1 MNDYLDDRILSINS
15 SLNIPLDELRFR
27 FARASGPGGQNVNR
41 TSSRVELLFDVNA
54 SPSLSDEQR
63 ALILQR
69 LPQYIDGQGLLRLI
83 SSETPSQWRNRQE
96 VIARFCALLA
106 QSLRV
111 QRRRVAT
118 HPSRAARERRL
129 ALKRALS
136 QRKAGRGR
144 ISPYS
149 SDDE

>member
-1 MNDYLDDRILSINS
+1 
-15 SLNIPLDELRFR
+15 
-27 FARASGPGGQNVNR
+27 
-41 TSSRVELLFDVNA
+41 VNA

-69 LPQYIDGQGLLRLI
+69 LPQYIDSEGLLRLI

-129 ALKRALS
+129 ALKRAHS

-144 ISPYS
+144 ISP
-149 SDDE
+149 DDE